1 MEFLCLSTRDKDMC
15 EFIHDHLSMA
25 SDPVG
30 YTNHPAVIAS
40 VDNMI
45 SINAAMEVDLLGQCN
60 SEHLRG

>member
-1 MEFLCLSTRDKDMC
+1 MC